1 MMRRHVH
8 DRRGIQAQRRTGV
21 LERGYHCRSAAEA
34 IVVVRCSAMAWTDEE
49 HTGKVLVMHA
59 DPVAS
64 TAVVT
69 VVQLA
74 PDSTAA
80 ENRYMERD
88 WKSLAARGDETCDEF
103 GWDAGAHIHS
113 VKISC

>member
-1 MMRRHVH
+1 MVRCDAMSMTDEEFRHSAA
-8 DRRGIQAQRRTGV
+8 QACSSAGTT
-21 LERGYHCRSAAEA
+21 AAEA
-34 IVVVRCSAMAWTDEE
+34 IVVLRCSAMAWTDEE

-80 ENRYMERD
+80 ENRYMER
-88 WKSLAARGDETCDEF
+88 E
-103 GWDAGAHIHS
+103 
-113 VKISC
+113 